1 MRKYRKWRDIL
12 IEQLAADPTAAIGFL
27 QAVMED
33 YQVFGNSA
41 AVVSAVQAVVEAKG
55 GVAEVAKRTRMDPQ
69 ILTKMLSS
77 EDTPRVDTLRTIL
90 TALGCRLSIEPLA
103 AENCSAE
110 KVDVDALV
118 TPKESVGPNMELA
131 TENQEAIRGNQ

>member
-33 YQVFGNSA
+33 YQVFGNPA
-41 AVVSAVQAVVEAKG
+41 AVMSAVQAVVEAQG
-55 GVAEVAKRTRMDPQ
+55 GVTEVAKRTSMDPQ
-69 ILTKMLSS
+69 TLTKALSS

-90 TALGCRLSIEPLA
+90 TGIGCRLSIEPLKV
-103 AENCSAE
+103 EDCSPDPA
-110 KVDVDALV
+110 DVN
-118 TPKESVGPNMELA
+118 TSVAPIKGTKPEIALA
-131 TENQEAIRGNQ
+131 TDNK